1 MLNGYVHSTLTGDL
15 DCITCLTLYR
25 KRDAVEEC
33 FMAMKVFWGALPLNV
48 HNDET
53 IIGFLFTVF
62 IGMIIRTKLHIMM
75 K

>member
-1 MLNGYVHSTLTGDL
+1 
-15 DCITCLTLYR
+15 
-25 KRDAVEEC
+25 
-33 FMAMKVFWGALPLNV
+33 MKVFWGALPLNV